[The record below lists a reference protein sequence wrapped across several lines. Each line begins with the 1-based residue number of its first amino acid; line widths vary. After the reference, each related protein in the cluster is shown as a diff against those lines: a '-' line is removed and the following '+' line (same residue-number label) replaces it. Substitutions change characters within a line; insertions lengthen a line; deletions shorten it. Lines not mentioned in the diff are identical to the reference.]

1 MSKTCK
7 EVVEET
13 ATRLETGPVYQAAK
27 DLIDRYFK
35 NTDKCLASIPARPDV
50 DADLVLM
57 TGLER
62 AAALIRALEARAEKA
77 ERERDEALDAECKQ
91 FEEAMQAY
99 RAFGGRFTLTMPDG
113 GDVKLHEAVIS
124 AMSALNASEARVK
137 ALEEA
142 LNAAHCYIDASE
154 PELREWGKTRSDL
167 ARIARAALE
176 PKP

>member
-1 MSKTCK
+1 MSETCK

-62 AAALIRALEARAEKA
+62 AAALIRALEARAE
-77 ERERDEALDAECKQ
+77 
-91 FEEAMQAY
+91 
-99 RAFGGRFTLTMPDG
+99 
-113 GDVKLHEAVIS
+113 
-124 AMSALNASEARVK
+124 ASEARNK

-142 LNAAHCYIDASE
+142 LAWYAD
-154 PELREWGKTRSDL
+154 PERYKPHPHGIAFNRRDISYT
-167 ARIARAALE
+167 ARAALE